1 MSYDLAL
8 YFRSLRFPDKEWTEI
23 LSWFDAIERAIE
35 PEKFGH
41 TPYLGK
47 EWFIQVDDYGIFCT
61 VYERHPPISSRIKS
75 SLGDC
80 DWYWEWLR
88 LASVFRL
95 HALLLCLELNS

>member
-8 YFRSLRFPDKEWTEI
+8 YFRSLRFPDREWTEI

-47 EWFIQVDDYGIFCT
+47 EWFIQVDGYGIFCT
-61 VYERHPPISSRIKS
+61 VYERHPPISSRIKR
-75 SLGDC
+75 LTGR
-80 DWYWEWLR
+80 LR
-88 LASVFRL
+88 LVLGVASACVSFSATRS
-95 HALLLCLELNS
+95 ATVP